1 MEEPGWYHRGEV
13 RMPWLRLGGADTPVV
28 VALPGLTDGLM
39 PLSEERT
46 RRGMA
51 AVPHEDLPF
60 RLLLLS
66 YRHPLAAG
74 TRTRELAAD
83 VAAFVRDVV
92 GHAVAVTGH
101 SMGGMVAQW
110 LAADHPELVTHLA
123 LTATAARPDEAL
135 CTTLPRWLRLVEQG
149 RWREFYV
156 DANTSS
162 YRGRDRLRRQLL
174 LRVSRAPAVPHLV
187 GRHRVLTEACLSHDS
202 TDVVGGIR
210 CPTLV
215 LAGSEDPVVGPGA
228 SRDLARAIPDADLT
242 VLDGLAHGFPE
253 QAAGRTY
260 RAVADLMGIEGEA
273 PV

>member
-1 MEEPGWYHRGEV
+1 MDEPGWYRRGAV
-13 RMPWLRLGGADTPVV
+13 RLPWLRLGGADTPVV

-46 RRGMA
+46 RRGVRA
-51 AVPHEDLPF
+51 IPHEDLPF

-74 TRTRELAAD
+74 TGTRDLAAD
-83 VAAFVRDVV
+83 VAAFIHDVV

-135 CTTLPRWLRLVEQG
+135 CTTLPRWLRLVEQD
-149 RWREFYV
+149 RWREFYT

-162 YRGRDRLRRQLL
+162 YRGSDLLRRQLL

-187 GRHRVLTEACLSHDS
+187 GRHRVLTEACLSHDT
-202 TDVVGGIR
+202 TDVVGDIR

-228 SRDLARAIPDADLT
+228 SRELARAVPTADLV
-242 VLDGLAHGFPE
+242 VLEGLAHGFPE
-253 QAAGRTY
+253 QAARRTY

>member
-1 MEEPGWYHRGEV
+1 MEEAGWYRHGEV
-13 RMPWLRLGGADTPVV
+13 HMPWLGLGGADTPVV

-46 RRGMA
+46 RRGMRS
-51 AVPHEDLPF
+51 VPHEDLPF

-66 YRHPLAAG
+66 YRHPLGADTD
-74 TRTRELAAD
+74 TRDLAAD
-83 VAAFVRDVV
+83 VAAFIRDVV
-92 GHAVAVTGH
+92 GHAVGVTGH

-123 LTATAARPDEAL
+123 LTATAARPDQAL
-135 CTTLPRWLRLVEQG
+135 CATLPRWLRLVEQG
-149 RWREFYV
+149 RWREFYA

-162 YRGRDRLRRQLL
+162 YRGSDLLRRQLL
-174 LRVSRAPAVPHLV
+174 LRVSRAPAMPHLV
-187 GRHRVLTEACLSHDS
+187 DRHRVLTGACLSHD
-202 TDVVGGIR
+202 TVEVVGGIR

-215 LAGSEDPVVGPGA
+215 LAGSEDPVVGPAA
-228 SRDLARAIPDADLT
+228 SRELAGAIPGADLE
-242 VLDGLAHGFPE
+242 VLDGMAHGFPE
-253 QAAGRTY
+253 QASRRTY